1 MPKYN
6 VLMET
11 HQYVEVEAENAKEA
25 EMEAYGLWKS
35 GEIDMD
41 NYPIFICEEA
51 DLVEE
56 EDDANND
63 K

>member
-6 VLMET
+6 VLMEI
-11 HQYVEVEAENAKEA
+11 HQYVEVEAEDAKKA

-35 GEIDMD
+35 GGIDMD

-56 EDDANND
+56 EDDEGV
-63 K
+63 